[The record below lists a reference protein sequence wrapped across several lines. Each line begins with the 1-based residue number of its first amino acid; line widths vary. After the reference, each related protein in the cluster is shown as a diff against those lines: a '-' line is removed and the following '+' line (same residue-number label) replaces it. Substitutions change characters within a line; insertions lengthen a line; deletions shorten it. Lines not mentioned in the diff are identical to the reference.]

1 MNDDKLL
8 RRDYSVLLF
17 VVKYLPIIV
26 HVIILL
32 NILEY
37 FLGLNG
43 ITNMLYPFIGHSVVF
58 DLVLLFFSYKFRFCL
73 WHHILVYDMLVNIL
87 LEWVVVNFPIPVVVN
102 NIMSLSVVIF
112 IVSVISAMLDRF
124 LFHCKHE

>member
-1 MNDDKLL
+1 
-8 RRDYSVLLF
+8 
-17 VVKYLPIIV
+17 
-26 HVIILL
+26 
-32 NILEY
+32 
-37 FLGLNG
+37 
-43 ITNMLYPFIGHSVVF
+43 
-58 DLVLLFFSYKFRFCL
+58 
-73 WHHILVYDMLVNIL
+73 MLVNIL